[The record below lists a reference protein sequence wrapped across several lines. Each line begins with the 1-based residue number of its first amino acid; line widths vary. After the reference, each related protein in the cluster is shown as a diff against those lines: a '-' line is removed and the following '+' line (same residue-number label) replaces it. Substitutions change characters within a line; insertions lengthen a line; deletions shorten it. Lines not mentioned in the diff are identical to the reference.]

1 MAKDLREGFSS
12 AFNSAKDIGEKAT
25 KAAIKQSLRYAKASP
40 EESKNTI
47 VGAGVGAGIGFAI
60 GGSIGVVGFFGG
72 IGIPWVVLLMLS
84 GGFLG
89 NRFGISKDKEAL
101 DKKRREQGVRLEEL
115 IKAYDAARAEPKS
128 KPAKTSIE
136 VLSTNQQ
143 HREQLLHAFETA
155 EKVVVVLCGW
165 ATSYVV
171 DREFQRLLAK
181 ALKRGVSVYLGYG
194 YQAANE
200 PAPLKQHEKEA
211 EDNLLAL
218 KEWAADQDT
227 KGVLVV
233 KKYPNHAKIL
243 ICDDKYAVN
252 GSFNWLSNA
261 GRSRNIERSW
271 LIKDRKFVVS
281 ELEII
286 LSGLHAYLDKR
297 DFLKTFVPWS
307 RH

>member
-1 MAKDLREGFSS
+1 MAKDFQEGL
-12 AFNSAKDIGEKAT
+12 ADALNSAKDIGEKAT
-25 KAAIKQSLRYAKASP
+25 KAAIKKSLRYAKANP
-40 EESKNTI
+40 EQSKNTF

-72 IGIPWVVLLMLS
+72 IGIPWAVLLMLS

-89 NRFGISKDKEAL
+89 NRMGISKDKEAL
-101 DKKRREQGVRLEEL
+101 DKKRREQGARLEEL
-115 IKAYDAARAEPKS
+115 IKAYDAAKAASKSERAP
-128 KPAKTSIE
+128 TSIE
-136 VLSTNQQ
+136 VLSTNKQ
-143 HREQLLHAFETA
+143 HRDQLLHAFESA

-171 DREFQRLLAK
+171 DSEFQRLLAK
-181 ALKRGVSVYLGYG
+181 ALKRGVSVYLGDG

-200 PAPLKQHEKEA
+200 PTPPKKHEKEA
-211 EDNLLAL
+211 EDNLLKL
-218 KEWAADQDT
+218 KEWAANQNT
-227 KGVLVV
+227 EGVLVV

-243 ICDDKYAVN
+243 ICDNKYAVN

-261 GRSRNIERSW
+261 GRSKNIERSW
-271 LIKDRKFVVS
+271 LIKDQKFVVS

-286 LSGLHAYLDKR
+286 LIGLHAYLDKR
-297 DFLKTFVPWS
+297 DFLKTFFPWS

>member
-1 MAKDLREGFSS
+1 MAKDFQEGL
-12 AFNSAKDIGEKAT
+12 ADALNSAKDIGERAT
-25 KAAIKQSLRYAKASP
+25 KVAIKKSLRYAKANP
-40 EESKNTI
+40 EQSKNTF

-89 NRFGISKDKEAL
+89 NRIGVSKDKEAL
-101 DKKRREQGVRLEEL
+101 DKKRREQGARLEEL
-115 IKAYDAARAEPKS
+115 IKAYDAAKAASKSERAP
-128 KPAKTSIE
+128 TSIE
-136 VLSTNQQ
+136 VLSTNKQ
-143 HREQLLHAFETA
+143 HRDQLLHAFESA

-171 DREFQRLLAK
+171 DSEFQRLLAK

-200 PAPLKQHEKEA
+200 PTPPKKHEKEA
-211 EDNLLAL
+211 EDNLLKL
-218 KEWAADQDT
+218 KEWAANQNT
-227 KGVLVV
+227 EGILVV

-243 ICDDKYAVN
+243 ICDNKYAVN

-261 GRSRNIERSW
+261 GRSKNIERSW
-271 LIKDRKFVVS
+271 LIKDQKFVVS

-286 LSGLHAYLDKR
+286 LIGLHAYLDKR
-297 DFLKTFVPWS
+297 DFLKTFFPWS

>member
-1 MAKDLREGFSS
+1 MAKDLREGLNS
-12 AFNSAKDIGEKAT
+12 AFKSAKDMGEKAT
-25 KAAIKQSLRYAKASP
+25 KAAIKQSIQYAKASP
-40 EESKNTI
+40 EESRNTV

-89 NRFGISKDKEAL
+89 NRLGISKDKEAL
-101 DKKRREQGVRLEEL
+101 DKKRREQGARLAEL
-115 IKAYDAARAEPKS
+115 IKAYESAKAAPKT
-128 KPAKTSIE
+128 KQATTSVE
-136 VLSTNQQ
+136 VLSTNKH
-143 HREQLLHAFETA
+143 HRDQLLHAFETA

-171 DREFQRLLAK
+171 DSEFQRLLAK

-200 PAPLKQHEKEA
+200 PAPLKQHEKDA

-218 KEWAADQDT
+218 KEWAAAQDT
-227 KGVLVV
+227 KGILVV